1 MVCLGNI
8 RVNTLYKGDK
18 DDDDDDD
25 NNNNNN
31 TEESLNTGSWARSVS
46 MAIGLDCAG
55 FESRQ
60 MQDIFLFCRTFSL
73 TLGLT

>member
-8 RVNTLYKGDK
+8 RVCINTLHEGVNDD

-31 TEESLNTGSWARSVS
+31 NKG
-46 MAIGLDCAG
+46 MACK
-55 FESRQ
+55 
-60 MQDIFLFCRTFSL
+60 
-73 TLGLT
+73 